1 MAQNTIPE
9 EASEYLAQGNIQAAV
24 QVSAE
29 ANPHLRRLEVCALLG
44 EAMIHDRPAAIPLV
58 KTVRWDFDL
67 LRMHG
72 ERGLVDW
79 GDEAVDR
86 DAYMNG
92 LEERAKLIGKVF
104 EKPYPVSES
113 RQRLRNVPANQQHT
127 GGGTL
132 GSSSTKGSVG
142 GCCTVFLVG
151 TILMFFYAGW
161 GLVVMGL
168 GFLFLVYSN
177 LVATRKEEKEQEL
190 TASAEPVWPS
200 QAKVGEWNVIHGNIQ
215 CATPFQSVVSAEPL
229 AYAHVMVSKMGLKGG
244 MGENGLVFDSD
255 GTSHYHA
262 LKTLPNAWLEGQGQR
277 ISLLGS
283 DYEVLAFLEGKLFGG
298 IDARDINLDQSR
310 EGRSE
315 SGVVSRRT
323 ETHTAGA
330 FLLDDGLYLP
340 SGNHSDLTVTARC
353 FAAGD
358 EVAATGYVWDDGQ
371 GGKTL
376 GAHLYNDG
384 QFDSNILLLTDGNWR
399 EKFAASA
406 SEVESAMT
414 KVYWALGAMALFLI
428 GGALIIVLDR
438 QPEITGWLRS
448 ILDE

>member
-1 MAQNTIPE
+1 MAQNTIPV

-24 QVSAE
+24 QVTAE
-29 ANPHLRRLEVCALLG
+29 ANPRLRRLEICALLG
-44 EAMIHDRPAAIPLV
+44 EAMIHDRPAAIAVRVP
-58 KTVRWDFDL
+58 VRWDFDL

-86 DAYMNG
+86 DAYTNG
-92 LEERAKLIGKVF
+92 LEERHELIDKVF
-104 EKPYPVSES
+104 EKPFPSSET

-190 TASAEPVWPS
+190 TANAEPVWPS
-200 QAKVGEWNVIHGNIQ
+200 DAQVGEWNVIHGNIQ
-215 CATPFQSVVSAEPL
+215 CAAPFQSVVSAEPL
-229 AYAHVMVSKMGLKGG
+229 AYAHVMVSKKGLIASIGGEDGPSFVKGAC
-244 MGENGLVFDSD
+244 
-255 GTSHYHA
+255 HYHVF
-262 LKTLPNAWLEGQGQR
+262 KSLPDAWLEADGHR
-277 ISLLGS
+277 VSLLGS
-283 DYEVLAFLEGKLFGG
+283 DYEVLAFLEGDLTDG
-298 IDARDINLDQSR
+298 IDARDMNLKQVR

-340 SGNHSDLTVTARC
+340 SGDHSDLTVTARC

-371 GGKTL
+371 RGKTL

-384 QFDSNILLLTDGNWR
+384 RFDSNILLLTDGNWR